1 MKIRHR
7 PATIVSAMLAG
18 LAIMAAVP
26 AAQANQDEAVK
37 LYRSSCM
44 VCHASGMANAP
55 RLGDKARWTPL
66 KEQGEDALMDVVLKG
81 KGAMPPRGGAAKASD
96 EQLRGVVRYMLE
108 QAG

>member
-1 MKIRHR
+1 MKIRR
-7 PATIVSAMLAG
+7 PSAMVSALLAG
-18 LAIMAAVP
+18 LAMLAAVP
-26 AAQANQDEAVK
+26 AAQASQDEAIK

-66 KEQGEDALMDVVLKG
+66 KEQGEEALMDVVLKG

-108 QAG
+108 QAS

>member
-1 MKIRHR
+1 M
-7 PATIVSAMLAG
+7 VSALLAG
-18 LAIMAAVP
+18 LTMLAAVP
-26 AAQANQDEAVK
+26 SSQASQDEAIK

-66 KEQGEDALMDVVLKG
+66 KEQGEEALMDVVLKG

>member
-1 MKIRHR
+1 MKICRR
-7 PATIVSAMLAG
+7 PSTLVSAFLAG
-18 LAIMAAVP
+18 LAVLAAMP
-26 AAQANQDEAVK
+26 SAQANQDEAIK

-66 KEQGEDALMDVVLKG
+66 KEKGEDALMTVVING

-96 EQLRGVVRYMLE
+96 EQLRSVVRYMLE
-108 QAG
+108 QSN